1 MSYLT
6 IERRNST
13 AVIWL
18 DQPGEKVNTLNN
30 LLVEEFEGKLSELEQ
45 DADIKSIVLMSR
57 KEDTF
62 IAGADLEMLKTMEKP
77 EDVEAF
83 NRDGNIILNQIASFR
98 KPVVAAIHGAALGG
112 GLEVALASHYR
123 IATDHPKTKF
133 ALPEVQL
140 GLLPGGGG
148 TQRLPRLVGLQKAL
162 DMTLTGRNIYPRQ
175 AKRMGLIDELIH
187 KDALL
192 DAALKI
198 AENLALGKLKPKRNP
213 LSLMDKIL
221 EKNPVGRNIIYSKAK
236 ESVLKRTQGNYPAPL
251 KILDCVRTGMES
263 GFEKGREKELRH
275 FTDLVFSKEAK
286 ELINLFFAMQKAKK
300 NPYADQV
307 SEVKKIG
314 VLGAGLMGSGIAEV
328 SIDHAKKNV
337 VIKDRDLD
345 AAGIGLKTIWKDLDY
360 KTKKHIISPFQ
371 RDQTFSNITAA
382 QNYEDLRRAD
392 LIIEAVFEDLK
403 IKQDV
408 LSEVEKVVSND
419 CIFASNTSSLPIT
432 KIAAKAKHPENIVG
446 MHYFSPV
453 PKMPLLEVIR
463 TKSSSER
470 AVATAYDI
478 GLKQG
483 KTVIL
488 VNDGPGF
495 YTTRILA
502 PYINEAVT
510 LLEEKAAIEDIDRA
524 MKKFGFPVG
533 PIKLMDEVGIDVGAH
548 VTEVLSGVFEK
559 RGIKGSKA
567 ANQLLNA
574 GFKGKKNQ
582 KGFYNYSGSKKKR
595 KEVNKEVY
603 AFFGGS
609 DRRKLD
615 FPQIQDRISLIMIN
629 EAVYCLQEGILN
641 RPEDGDLG
649 AILGL
654 GFPPFLGGPFRYIDH
669 YGLNEL
675 LRKFE
680 TLQEQYG
687 ERFRPAPLLSDYA
700 KNGKKFYA
708 E

>member
-6 IERRNST
+6 IERQQST
-13 AVIWL
+13 AIVWL

-30 LLVEEFEGKLSELEQ
+30 LLVDEFKGKLTELEQ
-45 DADIKSIVLMSR
+45 DKAIKSVILISR

-83 NRDGNIILNQIASFR
+83 NREGNIILNQIASFR
-98 KPVVAAIHGAALGG
+98 KPVIAAIHGAALGG
-112 GLEVALASHYR
+112 GLEVAMAAHYR

-148 TQRLPRLVGLQKAL
+148 TQRLPKLVGLQKAL
-162 DMTLTGRNIYPRQ
+162 DMMLTGRNIYPIP
-175 AKRMGLIDELIH
+175 AKRMGLVDELIH

-192 DAALKI
+192 DAALQI
-198 AENLALGKLKPKRNP
+198 AENLASGKLKPKSNP

-221 EKNPVGRNIIYSKAK
+221 EKNPVGRKIIYSKAK
-236 ESVLKRTQGNYPAPL
+236 ESVLKKTQGNYPAPL
-251 KILDCVRTGMES
+251 KILDCVQTGVEN

-300 NPYADQV
+300 NPYDDQV
-307 SEVKKIG
+307 SEVNKMG

-328 SIDHAKKNV
+328 SIDSAKKNV
-337 VIKDRDLD
+337 VIKDRDLE
-345 AAGIGLKTIWKDLDY
+345 AAGAGLKAIWNDLNY
-360 KTKKHIISPFQ
+360 KSRKHIISSFQ
-371 RDQTFSNITAA
+371 RDQTFSKISAA
-382 QNYEDLRRAD
+382 QSYDDLKHAD

-403 IKQDV
+403 IKQEV
-408 LSEVEKVVSND
+408 LAEVEKVVSND
-419 CIFASNTSSLPIT
+419 CIFASNTSSLPISS
-432 KIAAKAKHPENIVG
+432 IASSAKHPENIVG

-453 PKMPLLEVIR
+453 PKMPLLEIIR
-463 TKSSSER
+463 TKSSTER

-483 KTVIL
+483 KTVIV

-548 VTEVLSGVFEK
+548 VTEVLSGIFEK
-559 RGIKGSKA
+559 RGIKGSDA
-567 ANQLLNA
+567 ANQTVECRFQ
-574 GFKGKKNQ
+574 GQEK
-582 KGFYNYSGSKKKR
+582 SK
-595 KEVNKEVY
+595 
-603 AFFGGS
+603 
-609 DRRKLD
+609 
-615 FPQIQDRISLIMIN
+615 RIL
-629 EAVYCLQEGILN
+629 
-641 RPEDGDLG
+641 
-649 AILGL
+649 
-654 GFPPFLGGPFRYIDH
+654 
-669 YGLNEL
+669 
-675 LRKFE
+675 
-680 TLQEQYG
+680 
-687 ERFRPAPLLSDYA
+687 
-700 KNGKKFYA
+700 
-708 E
+708 